1 MQKKAIVI
9 GAGFSG
15 LSASAYLAKAGFKV
29 SILEKHRQAGGR
41 ARTLTDGGFTFDM
54 GPSWY
59 WLPDVFDDFF
69 ADFGHKTSD
78 FYELIRLDPSYRVY
92 FENNF
97 TDLPAD
103 FKALQDVFE
112 SMEPGAGHQL
122 KRFLDDAAIKY
133 EIGMKEFVYKPSVS
147 IREFIDPKIFK
158 GALQL
163 SLLSSMSKHVRK
175 YFKDQRL
182 IDIME
187 FPVLF
192 LGADPSATPAMY
204 SMMNYADMKLGTWYP
219 KGGFKSVVDAMVQL
233 AESLGVEILL
243 NQNVE
248 SINIKNGKASSVKIA
263 QGEIEADL
271 IIGSADY
278 NHIDQQLLPPE
289 YSNYTKKYWDKKVMA
304 PSALLFYLGIDGRI
318 DNMLHH
324 NLMFD
329 VPFEDHSKSIYQK
342 NNWPENPRFYVSLTS
357 KTDPHVAPE
366 GDENLVAL
374 VPLAPGLQSDEKVRD
389 HYLHMLIE
397 RIKKLSGQDIS
408 QRIKVKHSYAHE
420 EFIRDYNSFK
430 GNAYGL
436 ANTLRQTAVLKPSLR
451 HKKISNLIFAGQLTV
466 PGPGVPPS
474 LISGKVAATYAE
486 KTLK

>member
-15 LSASAYLAKAGFKV
+15 LSAAAYLAKAGFKV
-29 SILEKHRQAGGR
+29 SILEKHQQAGGR
-41 ARTLTDGGFTFDM
+41 ARTLTDSGFTFDM

-78 FYELIRLDPSYRVY
+78 FYELLRLDPSYRVY

-103 FKALQDVFE
+103 FKSLQEVFE
-112 SMEPGAGHQL
+112 SMEAGAGHQL
-122 KRFLDDAAIKY
+122 KHFLDDAAIKY

-163 SLLSSMSKHVRK
+163 NLLSSMSKHVRK

-182 IDIME
+182 LDIME

-192 LGADPSATPAMY
+192 LGADPSETPAMY

-233 AESLGVEILL
+233 AESLGVEIML

-248 SINIKNGKASSVKIA
+248 SINIKNGKAYSLTTA
-263 QGEIEADL
+263 QGEMAADL

-278 NHIDQQLLPPE
+278 NHIDQHLLPPE
-289 YSNYTKKYWDKKVMA
+289 YSNYTTKYWDKKVMA

-318 DNMLHH
+318 DDMLHH

-342 NNWPENPRFYVSLTS
+342 NNWPEKPRFYVSLTS
-357 KTDPHVAPE
+357 KTVPHVAPE

-389 HYLHMLIE
+389 QYLHMLIE

-436 ANTLRQTAVLKPSLR
+436 ANTLRQTAILKPSLR

-474 LISGKVAATYAE
+474 IISGKVAASYAE

>member
-15 LSASAYLAKAGFKV
+15 LSAAAYLAKSGFKV
-29 SILEKHRQAGGR
+29 EVLEKHQQAGGR
-41 ARTLTDGGFTFDM
+41 ARTLTDSGFTFDM

-69 ADFGHKTSD
+69 ADFDLKTSD

-92 FENNF
+92 FENHF

-103 FKALQDVFE
+103 FKSLQGVFE
-112 SMEPGAGHQL
+112 SIEPGAGHQI

-133 EIGMKEFVYKPSVS
+133 EIGMKDFVYKPSVS

-163 SLLSSMSKHVRK
+163 NLLSSMSKHVRK

-182 IDIME
+182 LDIME

-192 LGADPSATPAMY
+192 LGADPSETPAMY

-248 SINIKNGKASSVKIA
+248 SINIKNGKAYSLTTA
-263 QGEIEADL
+263 QGEMAADL

-289 YSNYTKKYWDKKVMA
+289 YSNYNQKYWDKKVMA
-304 PSALLFYLGIDGRI
+304 PSALLFYLGIDGRL

-329 VPFEDHSKSIYQK
+329 VPFEDHSKSIYK
-342 NNWPENPRFYVSLTS
+342 HINWPEKPRFYVSLTS

-374 VPLAPGLQSDEKVRD
+374 VPLAPGLQSDEKLRD
-389 HYLHMLIE
+389 YYLHMLIE

-474 LISGKVAATYAE
+474 IISGKVAATYAE